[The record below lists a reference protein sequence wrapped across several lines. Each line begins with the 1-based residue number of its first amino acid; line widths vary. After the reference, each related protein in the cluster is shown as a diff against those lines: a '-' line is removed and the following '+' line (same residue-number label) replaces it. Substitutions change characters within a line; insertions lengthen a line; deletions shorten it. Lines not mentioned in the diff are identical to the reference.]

1 MKIHQYFSILAVLV
15 AVLFL
20 AAASTPTT
28 SFAASA
34 NSKQAKLKACLA
46 KVSKKNPVRYA
57 RASNGSY
64 KRQTAMNQSNT
75 LQKPICVQCSTGLQ
89 LGNRR
94 CGRFGD
100 SSTE

>member
-34 NSKQAKLKACLA
+34 NSKQTKTKACQA
-46 KVSKKNPVRYA
+46 KVSKKPPHDTR
-57 RASNGSY
+57 SFQ
-64 KRQTAMNQSNT
+64 RQ
-75 LQKPICVQCSTGLQ
+75 L
-89 LGNRR
+89 
-94 CGRFGD
+94 
-100 SSTE
+100 